1 MFTYKTIQ
9 EKNDI
14 ELVTLMENCDE
25 LRFLKSSK
33 FYSSKAFTF
42 ADEI

>member
-1 MFTYKTIQ
+1 MFTYKAIQ
-9 EKNDI
+9 DKNDI
-14 ELVTLMENCDE
+14 ELVTLFENCEE

-33 FYSSKAFTF
+33 FYSSKAYTF